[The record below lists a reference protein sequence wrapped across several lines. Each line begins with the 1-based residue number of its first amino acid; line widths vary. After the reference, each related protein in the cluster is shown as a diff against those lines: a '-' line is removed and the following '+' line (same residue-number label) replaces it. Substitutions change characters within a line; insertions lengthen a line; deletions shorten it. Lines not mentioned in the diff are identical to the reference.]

1 MYNKPITQRVAFA
14 RGKKPSALKQTPP
27 EDTTVLNEDIM
38 AKLTTTETIP
48 GQETTQII
56 ETGPSKKYKGP
67 LATGEKAKEWA
78 KQKEYC
84 KGKPKGTPGCAG
96 FHEYEGGGTEKIT
109 TKDPDQTI
117 KEEVPLYGYDT
128 GDVDYT
134 WQQRSRGRQALEG
147 SRKSGKLGR
156 KGYEGMTD
164 EKRASSLGLTL
175 EEYNEKGIKN
185 KRQFGRAKKEYEAA
199 QASESYDAYLQSQR
213 EASEQGIK
221 QGSTGRAKVTVP
233 DRNKYLNQLNKADT
247 ETMSTAAQTQAFYQN
262 KKNENDANTANA
274 AKNTADSQDAVD
286 KTNAQTSTQKTDVV
300 SITPKPTGNEEDP
313 AVKMRNFGPL
323 KMKSSFKMGGY
334 GSKTYKK

>member
-14 RGKKPSALKQTPP
+14 RSKKASALKQTSPT
-27 EDTTVLNEDIM
+27 DTTVLKDEDIM

-56 ETGPSKKYKGP
+56 ETGPTEKYEGP

-84 KGKPKGTPGCAG
+84 KGKPKGTPGCSG
-96 FHEYEGGGTEKIT
+96 FHKFEGGGTEKIT

-185 KRQFGRAKKEYEAA
+185 KRQFGRAKKEAEAA
-199 QASESYDAYLQSQR
+199 KASESYDAYLQSQR

-233 DRNKYLNQLNKADT
+233 DRNEYLVQLNKADVEKQIT
-247 ETMSTAAQTQAFYQN
+247 TQQRSDFYQN
-262 KKNENDANTANA
+262 QKNENDANTANA

-286 KTNAQTSTQKTDVV
+286 KRNAQ
-300 SITPKPTGNEEDP
+300 EEAGENVPSP
-313 AVKMRNFGPL
+313 AGMKVGGL
-323 KMKSSFKMGGY
+323 KMKSAFKMGGY